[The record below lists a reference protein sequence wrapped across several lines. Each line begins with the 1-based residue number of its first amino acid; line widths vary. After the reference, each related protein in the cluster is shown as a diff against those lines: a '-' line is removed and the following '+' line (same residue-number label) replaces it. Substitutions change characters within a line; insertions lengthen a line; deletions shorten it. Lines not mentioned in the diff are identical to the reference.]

1 MADDIN
7 EGKQRTLTAEFT
19 KKDGS
24 AGTVEGK
31 PVWELSDAALAT
43 LVPAEDGMS
52 AKVQHNGAVGPVD
65 WTMTADGDLGIGVFP
80 IVKTDTFNMLAPFGA
95 EGGTVTV
102 GPEEPIA

>member
-1 MADDIN
+1 MAEDIN
-7 EGKQRTLTAEFT
+7 EGKQRTLTATFS

-24 AGTVEGK
+24 PGTVEGK
-31 PVWELSDAALAT
+31 PVWALSDAALAT
-43 LVPAEDGMS
+43 LVAADDGMS

-80 IVKTDTFNMLAPFGA
+80 IVKTDTLNMLAPFGA

-102 GPEEPIA
+102 GPEEPIV